1 MKHAGFYKAGLVDAT
16 ISFVYGG
23 DLQGNVWRMDMSTN
37 PPTLM
42 HMATL
47 RDTGGNVQP
56 ITVRPVATN
65 LNNFRIYYVGTGRYI
80 SSTDPSDTS
89 QQTIYGFKDK
99 DADYGTNI
107 RTANLVVQTLG
118 VGNNRTITNNTVDW
132 ATQDGFLIDLNPGND
147 SPGERI
153 IVDPRLELGTLIF
166 TSSVPASGA
175 GCSPGGNSFVYNF
188 DYSTGSYIP
197 GTANGIAGVSQ
208 GAFLVGLTPIQT
220 TDGSIRTINTDSSGG
235 LGTGTVNINKNPKA
249 VSRFS
254 YRER

>member
-1 MKHAGFYKAGLVDAT
+1 
-16 ISFVYGG
+16 
-23 DLQGNVWRMDMSTN
+23 
-37 PPTLM
+37 
-42 HMATL
+42 
-47 RDTGGNVQP
+47 
-56 ITVRPVATN
+56 VRPVATN
-65 LNNFRIYYVGTGRYI
+65 LKTYRIFYVGTGRYI
-80 SSTDPSDTS
+80 SPTDPSDTS

-118 VGNNRTITNNTVDW
+118 VGNSRTITNNTVDW

-153 IVDPRLELGTLIF
+153 IIDPRLELGTLIF
-166 TSSVPASGA
+166 ASNVPATGA
-175 GCSPGGNSFVYNF
+175 GCSPGGNSFTYNF
-188 DYSTGSYIP
+188 DYSTGSYVP

-208 GAFLVGLTPIQT
+208 GVFLVGITPIQT